1 MINVQAVAD
10 YLASSSNGGA
20 EDRALISSLLSI
32 ANTLAAQ
39 QGASTAPA
47 AALQPLMVPHLA
59 MHRSQGASGPA
70 AASLVE
76 TPPEMETLAEGIK
89 MFVQRY
95 PIDTR
100 AYEYLVTSSA
110 TVVAHVLRDF
120 RPPHEGEPDYSRLLT
135 TYVKRIRSHYVGVAE
150 VQASN
155 SSTVTGAAPGGSP
168 RWRTAAA
175 TSALAAGQA
184 SGGLAAFCTTGLQQ
198 AAAITDASTEGDL
211 VEAIQVFVQKYPADD
226 RAYNLLVNASPSVQ
240 LRVLREFRPH
250 RLGDSDYSA
259 LLTTFTKRCME
270 QEAQGTSTVQQAS
283 GVRSGLFSPV
293 QQIGTVPHDLGTAL
307 TMPGLDAF
315 LARYPIDERAYN
327 FFASSSP
334 EVQEKVLREFQPMHE
349 GEASYSKLF
358 TAFVN
363 KCRTFVANNN
373 GIVDAA
379 THSSGVDCMQSIPLD
394 SSTAVGAIVD
404 NRSAE
409 VLVDQ
414 FGGSV
419 TQVSSGSITALGD
432 QQVNDPSLDLDEF
445 RLRFPMDERAF
456 DFLATAPREVQERVL
471 ETFVP
476 QRLDDTDFSAPVTAY
491 VRSLRNQLADANVS
505 AGVTEEATARF
516 FERYPCDA
524 RATDYF
530 QSCTPDVQVQVLR
543 DFRPRSEGDS
553 DYSAAVTAYVKRC
566 KQHSREI
573 SGGWGMHHQVGN
585 WRPPLRPPLGGWGPP
600 KRPRL
605 L

>member
-32 ANTLAAQ
+32 ANTLASQ

-59 MHRSQGASGPA
+59 MHRPQGASGPVA
-70 AASLVE
+70 AALVE

-135 TYVKRIRSHYVGVAE
+135 TYVKRIRSHYAGVAE
-150 VQASN
+150 VQNAN
-155 SSTVTGAAPGGSP
+155 SSSAVAGAESAGSSRWRPLGAA
-168 RWRTAAA
+168 
-175 TSALAAGQA
+175 SALGAGSA
-184 SGGLAAFCTTGLQQ
+184 FGGLAAAGTAGLQLT
-198 AAAITDASTEGDL
+198 AAITDASTEVDL
-211 VEAIQVFVQKYPADD
+211 VEAIQIFVQKYPADD

-270 QEAQGTSTVQQAS
+270 QEAQGTSTAQQAS
-283 GVRSGLFSPV
+283 GVRSSLYSPV

-307 TMPGLDAF
+307 TTPGLDVF
-315 LARYPIDERAYN
+315 LSKYPIDERAYN
-327 FFASSSP
+327 FFASSST

-379 THSSGVDCMQSIPLD
+379 ACTSGVDCMQSLPVD
-394 SSTAVGAIVD
+394 GSTTLGAIVD
-404 NRSAE
+404 NSSAE
-409 VLVDQ
+409 LLVDQ
-414 FGGSV
+414 YGSSV
-419 TQVSSGSITALGD
+419 AQVNSGSMTVLGD
-432 QQVNDPSLDLDEF
+432 QQVNESALDLEEF

-505 AGVTEEATARF
+505 AGVTEEAIARF

-530 QSCTPDVQVQVLR
+530 QSCTPDVQVTVLR

-566 KQHSREI
+566 KQHSREV
-573 SGGWGMHHQVGN
+573 SGGWGGHHQQGN

-600 KRPRL
+600 
-605 L
+605 